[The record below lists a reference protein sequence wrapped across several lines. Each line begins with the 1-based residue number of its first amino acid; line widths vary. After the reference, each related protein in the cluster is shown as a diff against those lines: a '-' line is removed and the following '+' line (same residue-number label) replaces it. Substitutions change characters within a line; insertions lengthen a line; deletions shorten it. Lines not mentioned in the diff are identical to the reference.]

1 MTSLCFCYAILCG
14 GQSRRMGQDKALLLA
29 DGTAIIERVVND
41 INSLPNAYE
50 KHFVCSGGKK
60 YPQLSNQNINYL
72 ADYLAD
78 YQGPLSALAAVM
90 QKIQSDQLSNCQW
103 VFTFPTDTLLLPSQT
118 FDLLNSAIEQN
129 PNCDMLYLRGDRDHP
144 LHAAYRVD
152 LAKQLLQYLNQGQR
166 AVMPFIRQLDFQT
179 IDIPEAWQ
187 DYLNFN
193 TADGYQKA
201 LQAYRYVS

>member
-1 MTSLCFCYAILCG
+1 MTSLCFCYAVLCG

-41 INSLPNAYE
+41 INSLPNAYD
-50 KHFVCSGGKK
+50 KLFVCSGGKK

-90 QKIQSDQLSNCQW
+90 QNIQSDQLSNCQW

-129 PNCDMLYLRGDRDHP
+129 PNCDMLYLRGDSDHP

-166 AVMPFIRQLDFQT
+166 AVMPFIRQLDCQT